1 MSGSPKSNWSQG
13 KGPDLEQPRGPYDS
27 ANTGK
32 QYFYQYGNTCAP
44 SWSQNHEGS
53 SKASVWWPGLSSW
66 GSAGLSQKQQCGAA
80 PLLVVRKM
88 RSGALCLGQRAM
100 AGNWASWPLA
110 LQIGF
115 WYVTF
120 LAEKKLELGWE
131 VEQYQLDIIGLT
143 SMHTADSGIKL
154 PERGWTLS
162 FSRIAQDEMY

>member
-1 MSGSPKSNWSQG
+1 
-13 KGPDLEQPRGPYDS
+13 
-27 ANTGK
+27 
-32 QYFYQYGNTCAP
+32 
-44 SWSQNHEGS
+44 
-53 SKASVWWPGLSSW
+53 
-66 GSAGLSQKQQCGAA
+66 
-80 PLLVVRKM
+80 
-88 RSGALCLGQRAM
+88 M